1 MGNGMIEDRE
11 LRDLFK
17 AESAEHLQ
25 KLDEGLLRLEK
36 EPGNTALLAEVMREA
51 HSLKG
56 AARMLGLIDIE
67 TLSHRLEDMLNAAK
81 KGETTLTPEAIDSMY
96 KTLDAVKKLV
106 HEAITEESQELG
118 VGSSE
123 LKKVEDEVEKIRSYE
138 VKEDRFSSSQLPTFS
153 TSQAE
158 TPKSKIEGEAF
169 KIETVRVDT
178 NKLDALMTQIG
189 ELSVTKLRIALR
201 PAEIEEIIGLWEE
214 VNKSWE
220 LGVRSS
226 EFKSKAGKLGN
237 ILNKL
242 MASAYEDGSKL
253 EFVSDELE
261 DGIRAIR
268 LMPLSTIFSLFP
280 RMVRDMAKAQSKE
293 AELVIE
299 GGETSADKRI
309 IEEMKDPLMHMMRNA
324 IDHGI
329 EKPEER
335 ERTGKPR
342 SGTINLK
349 AYQTAT
355 NIVIEVKDDGKGLD
369 LDAIRRAAV
378 KKKVCREEELAVM
391 TPSQVQSLIFV
402 SGFST
407 SSFVTDVSGRGVGLD
422 VVRNNVEQL
431 KGTIQIESTPGS
443 GCTLRVQLP
452 ITLATTRVLIAAV
465 NGRSY
470 AIPVEHVLTTIR
482 VRKEDVFTIE
492 GRETVVFEGQPVSV
506 ARLSELLEIRQH
518 SAVSYQMSA
527 QSKIQNPKSE
537 IEAIPCI
544 LISIGDDKLGLLV
557 DELLDEQEIV
567 LKPHSVILKRVR
579 NVSGTTILG
588 TGEVCMVLNPQDLI
602 KSVRKR
608 EAPISEV
615 KPSEEEAGKK
625 VILFAEDS
633 LTTRTQVK
641 RILEG
646 AGYEVEAAADG
657 MEAFSKLGTRSFDAL
672 VTDILMPNMDGLT
685 LTEKVRQDKK
695 YKELPIVLVTSLAS
709 DEDRKKGMEAGA
721 NAYIT
726 KPAFDQK
733 ILLETLKRLI

>member
-1 MGNGMIEDRE
+1 MIEDKE

-17 AESAEHLQ
+17 VESSEHLQ
-25 KLDEGLLRLEK
+25 KLDDGFLSLEK
-36 EPGNTALLAEVMREA
+36 EPGNTALVAEVMREA

-56 AARMLGLIDIE
+56 AARMLGLTEIE
-67 TLSHRLEDMLNAAK
+67 TLSHRLEDILNAAK
-81 KGETTLTPEAIDSMY
+81 KGETALTPETIDNMY
-96 KTLDAVKKLV
+96 KALDRVKKLV
-106 HEAITEESQELG
+106 HEAITGETELTRKSSEQKKIEPEIRMMPETKREAEVEEES
-118 VGSSE
+118 
-123 LKKVEDEVEKIRSYE
+123 KI
-138 VKEDRFSSSQLPTFS
+138 QI
-153 TSQAE
+153 
-158 TPKSKIEGEAF
+158 PKSKIEGEAF

-189 ELSVTKLRIALR
+189 ELSVTKLRIGRR

-214 VNKSWE
+214 TNKSWE
-220 LGVRSS
+220 FGVGSS
-226 EFKSKAGKLGN
+226 EVKSKFEGLLN
-237 ILNKL
+237 ILKKN
-242 MASAYEDGSKL
+242 ADEDGSKL

-261 DGIRAIR
+261 DGIRTIR
-268 LMPLSTIFSLFP
+268 LLPLSTIFSLFP
-280 RMVRDMAKAQSKE
+280 RMVRDMSKAQSKE

-309 IEEMKDPLMHMMRNA
+309 IEEMKDPLMHMIRNA

-342 SGTINLK
+342 TGTINLK

-355 NIVIEVKDDGKGLD
+355 NIIIEVKDNGKGLD
-369 LDAIRRAAV
+369 LDAIKQAAL
-378 KKKVCREEELAVM
+378 KRKLIREEELEVM

-407 SSFVTDVSGRGVGLD
+407 SSFVTEVSGRGVGLD

-431 KGTIQIESTPGS
+431 KGTVQIESTPGS
-443 GCTLRVQLP
+443 GCTLRVKLP
-452 ITLATTRVLIAAV
+452 ITLATIRVLIAGV

-470 AIPVEHVLTTIR
+470 ALPVEDVLTTVR
-482 VRKEDVFTIE
+482 VGEKEVFTIE
-492 GRETVVFEGQPVSV
+492 GRDTVVFEGQPVSV
-506 ARLSELLEIRQH
+506 ARLSELLELREAHLVKREAESVKKRYEIRDTR
-518 SAVSYQMSA
+518 Y
-527 QSKIQNPKSE
+527 E
-537 IEAIPCI
+537 PCI

-567 LKPHSVILKRVR
+567 LKPHSIILKRVR

-588 TGEVCMVLNPQDLI
+588 TGEVCIVLNPQDLI
-602 KSVRKR
+602 KSVSR
-608 EAPISEV
+608 EAFLV
-615 KPSEEEAGKK
+615 KRKNEIPDTRYEARKA
-625 VILFAEDS
+625 ILYAEDS

-646 AGYEVEAAADG
+646 AGYEVEAAVDG
-657 MEAFSKLGTRSFDAL
+657 IEAFSKLGTRSFDAL

-685 LTEKVRQDKK
+685 LTKKVRQNKK
-695 YKELPIVLVTSLAS
+695 YKELPVILVTSLAS
-709 DEDRKKGMEAGA
+709 DEDKKRGMEAGA

-733 ILLETLKRLI
+733 ILLDTLRRLI